1 MKDSVKDFEDLN
13 NRINNLFEGLGWLNP
28 GNWFN
33 DKPKSNEPNKEFK
46 RGEAAKKYLNKIES
60 GECERGTSNGRFTS
74 EPGSDKAYFYD
85 KRGNQTGFVENIK
98 PFLTKAGITKQ
109 TLRCY
114 NLIKDPLKIGW
125 LFDGN
130 FNATILGWDSKS
142 KKIIFQGK
150 WNGGFFK
157 GINYKHPEEQ
167 NPVTE
172 KRNYK
177 YFILRKGKE
186 IGPYSSSQII
196 KAIQKNIIDIET
208 VIRPENSA
216 EYQYI
221 KDNPL
226 FSFLLKS
233 NKTTTSSKKNV
244 PNKPFIKP
252 VAIKASKKK

>member
-1 MKDSVKDFEDLN
+1 MKDPVKDFEDLN
-13 NRINNLFEGLGWLNP
+13 NRIDILFEGLGWLNP

-33 DKPKSNEPNKEFK
+33 DKSKPNEPNKGFK
-46 RGEAAKKYLNKIES
+46 RGEAATKYLNKIES
-60 GECERGTSNGRFTS
+60 GECPRGTSNGRFTS

-85 KRGNQTGFVENIK
+85 KKGNQTGFVENIK
-98 PFLTKAGITKQ
+98 PFLNKAGITKQ

-114 NLIKDPLKIGW
+114 NIVKDPLKIGW

-130 FNATILGWDSKS
+130 FDATILGWDSKL

-157 GINYKHPEEQ
+157 GINYKHPEEKT
-167 NPVTE
+167 PATE

-177 YFILRKGKE
+177 YFILQKGKE
-186 IGPYSSSQII
+186 IGPYSSVQIT
-196 KAIQKNIIDIET
+196 KAIQKNIINLET

-216 EYQYI
+216 EYQHV

-226 FSFLLKS
+226 FSFLLQNSKA
-233 NKTTTSSKKNV
+233 TTTPKTNTV
-244 PNKPFIKP
+244 AKPFVKP
-252 VAIKASKKK
+252 VAIKTLKRK